1 MTDHFQLTESKG
13 QNSRILK
20 PSEVPYTNQ
29 IKGKIF
35 AQKQKFRELPIRS
48 ILEIN
53 LQPDSKLTRKTAGK
67 GKMKMKG
74 TAIKVYLA
82 TCIFKFK

>member
-20 PSEVPYTNQ
+20 PSKVPYTNQ
-29 IKGKIF
+29 IKGKIL

-67 GKMKMKG
+67 GKRVSEKQRPHTVWQL
-74 TAIKVYLA
+74 TATV
-82 TCIFKFK
+82 